1 MFCPRSDLGSGPAR
15 TSNRVESG
23 SQLDADRVPSGSRPV
38 FFRVQSGYF
47 ADMIGSMELQPS
59 EPPGRANRKLRAYV
73 SEIARLRVEGYTI
86 EAIRKAFCAAGIDV
100 GWTTV
105 QREAARLS
113 KQPPTAAATPA
124 TARRDQA
131 GAAPRD
137 TRSITPAPV
146 VSEATKG
153 KPKMGAEQFFAQHV
167 DNPLIIRRRK
177 P

>member
-1 MFCPRSDLGSGPAR
+1 
-15 TSNRVESG
+15 
-23 SQLDADRVPSGSRPV
+23 
-38 FFRVQSGYF
+38 
-47 ADMIGSMELQPS
+47 MIGSMELQPS

-86 EAIRKAFCAAGIDV
+86 EAIRKAFCDAGIDV

-113 KQPPTAAATPA
+113 KQPSPAAATPA
-124 TARRDQA
+124 TARRDH
-131 GAAPRD
+131 AAATPGDPRP
-137 TRSITPAPV
+137 ITPAPV

-167 DNPLIIRRRK
+167 DNPLIRRRK